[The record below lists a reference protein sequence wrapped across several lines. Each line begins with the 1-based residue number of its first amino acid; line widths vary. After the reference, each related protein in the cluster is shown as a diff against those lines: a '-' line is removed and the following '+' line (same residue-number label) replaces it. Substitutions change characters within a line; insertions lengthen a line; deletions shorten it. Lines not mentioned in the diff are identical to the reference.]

1 MLLKMALFLVAT
13 IVLATIELRLF
24 WRLGENDD
32 RRRRRQHTDVS
43 DARAEVCHRGIGRAG
58 DPSRLSMWR
67 RRHLHVRAVLAL
79 IVLSSLLV
87 PGVAALIVIMV

>member
-1 MLLKMALFLVAT
+1 MLLKMAFFVVAM
-13 IVLATIELRLF
+13 IVLAAIELRLF

-32 RRRRRQHTDVS
+32 GRCRRQHTDVS
-43 DARAEVCHRGIGRAG
+43 DASAEVCHRGIGRAG
-58 DPSRLSMWR
+58 VPSRLSIWR

-87 PGVAALIVIMV
+87 PGVAALVLVMV